1 MLASAPWQSLI
12 GPQNITLACNSCA
25 SQAGKKNLARI
36 LNASLKSKP
45 LHLLLPLKREA
56 RLSVLCILQSG
67 APTLCGT
74 SSSSSTVDPLPA
86 AIVWGNLTMQ
96 CVNYIVWFSFLS
108 DPSPIIG
115 NACQWLSDSLTHS
128 CLVNLIDATLACED
142 GNSKFIEVVTVAD
155 VDDEDRVGNSLL
167 QIWKLTFGPKA
178 KLLFRLW
185 AQGFVKILKL
195 KFKQD
200 LYVQH
205 FANDVL

>member
-96 CVNYIVWFSFLS
+96 CVNYIILFSFFKKS
-108 DPSPIIG
+108 G
-115 NACQWLSDSLTHS
+115 N
-128 CLVNLIDATLACED
+128 
-142 GNSKFIEVVTVAD
+142 
-155 VDDEDRVGNSLL
+155 
-167 QIWKLTFGPKA
+167 
-178 KLLFRLW
+178 KLLIMDSNV
-185 AQGFVKILKL
+185 AIKL
-195 KFKQD
+195 CTHHPCLSVYSQMDNCAAPLIPKKFCT
-200 LYVQH
+200 V
-205 FANDVL
+205 